1 MLIQETGKAGRIRGH
16 PSRHREGGTRPE
28 MPTDLPRLPDGSI
41 NYDLFKRRA
50 HQLRRDMLAAMVA
63 GAGRGLVRAFR
74 AAAVVVRQWVQGQ
87 RRQVTSHQTA
97 LNASAPEETRR
108 TEPRRAA

>member
-1 MLIQETGKAGRIRGH
+1 MPIQTGSAGRIRGH

-74 AAAVVVRQWVQGQ
+74 AAAAVVRQWVQ
-87 RRQVTSHQTA
+87 RRRVTRHRTA
-97 LNASAPEETRR
+97 PNVSAPKEETRR
-108 TEPRRAA
+108 IEPRRAA